1 MVAKGEDKRV
11 RRTKK
16 AIREAL
22 LRLMQDK
29 AVAQV
34 TTTELCREAD
44 INRNTFYAHY
54 STPEDVFAEIEK
66 ELLAE
71 LTAMVENG
79 YDEGKVTLE
88 MCRAIDADRERWHAV
103 WHGNPR
109 LLERAIDLC
118 CERTLAFWDA
128 EGQTDV
134 EEGALFLRFI
144 TRGASG
150 VVGGW
155 LDDGCRMTP
164 EQMSALIE
172 RFVFQGQRA
181 LLSE

>member
-88 MCRAIDADRERWHAV
+88 MCRAIEARRRLQNDSRAD
-103 WHGNPR
+103 
-109 LLERAIDLC
+109 ERAYRTFCLSRTARSPLRVRAYDVALTGDDTPRTRTAHPHLSCRCRSAALAPTSHLHRDLGSARRPR
-118 CERTLAFWDA
+118 E
-128 EGQTDV
+128 
-134 EEGALFLRFI
+134 LRH
-144 TRGASG
+144 AS
-150 VVGGW
+150 
-155 LDDGCRMTP
+155 
-164 EQMSALIE
+164 
-172 RFVFQGQRA
+172 
-181 LLSE
+181 